1 MILMRRRTLA
11 AIAASTFF
19 SFALTI
25 APLPDTLE
33 TYRPD
38 FVALTLF
45 FWLVSVPNW
54 IGVGVAWFCGM
65 LLDTLHGS
73 LLGQHALALTVFS
86 FITLKF
92 HLRIRVFTIWQ
103 ELIALL
109 LLLGVYHF
117 LLFWSDGI
125 GNQTVN
131 YGWSHVA
138 QLFASVAIWPAWV
151 VILNALARR
160 AR

>member
-1 MILMRRRTLA
+1 MRRRTLA
-11 AIAASTFF
+11 VIVASTFF
-19 SFALTI
+19 SFAFTI
-25 APLPDTLE
+25 APLPEWLAP
-33 TYRPD
+33 YRPD

-54 IGVGVAWFCGM
+54 IGVGVAWAFGM

-103 ELIALL
+103 ELVALL
-109 LLLGVYHF
+109 LLLSVYHF

-125 GNQTVN
+125 GSQTVH
-131 YGWSHVA
+131 YGWSHLA

-151 VILNALARR
+151 TLLNAVARR
-160 AR
+160 SR

>member
-1 MILMRRRTLA
+1 MRRRILA

-25 APLPDTLE
+25 APLPDWLAS
-33 TYRPD
+33 YRPD

-54 IGVGVAWFCGM
+54 IGVGVAWACGM

-73 LLGQHALALTVFS
+73 LLGQHAFALTVFS

-131 YGWSHVA
+131 YGWSHLA
-138 QLFASVAIWPAWV
+138 QLAASVAIWPVWV
-151 VILNALARR
+151 VILNALARQSR
-160 AR
+160 

>member
-1 MILMRRRTLA
+1 MILTHRRVLA
-11 AIAASTFF
+11 AIAGSTFF

-25 APLPDTLE
+25 APLPESLNAF
-33 TYRPD
+33 RPD

-54 IGVGVAWFCGM
+54 IGVAVAWLCGL

-73 LLGQHALALTVFS
+73 LLGQHALALTVFA
-86 FITLKF
+86 FITLRF

-103 ELIALL
+103 ELVALFI
-109 LLLGVYHF
+109 LLGVYHF

-125 GNQTVN
+125 GNQSVN
-131 YGWSHVA
+131 YGWSHLA
-138 QLFASVAIWPAWV
+138 QLAASIAVWPVWV
-151 VILNALARR
+151 LMLNTLARR
-160 AR
+160 TR

>member
-1 MILMRRRTLA
+1 MRRRTLA
-11 AIAASTFF
+11 AIAVSTFF

-25 APLPDTLE
+25 APLPEWLSS
-33 TYRPD
+33 YRPD
-38 FVALTLF
+38 FVVLTIF

-54 IGVGVAWFCGM
+54 VGVGVAWACGM

-109 LLLGVYHF
+109 LLLSVYHF

-125 GNQTVN
+125 GNQNVN
-131 YGWSHVA
+131 YGWSHAA
-138 QLFASVAIWPAWV
+138 QLFASVAIWPVWV
-151 VILNALARR
+151 TILNTLARR
-160 AR
+160 SR